1 MNRNFLAVRDK
12 RPLDGVHRYV
22 LERLDKLVQC
32 RVGLVCQHEKG
43 RFWNA
48 RLVQSP
54 LFGDVSQHFF
64 ALEPSRRCDG
74 CLLLDKEIA
83 VRIKDTQLSE
93 HDGEWLQRR
102 VLDDRGAKRGRGTYY
117 ALGSLLR
124 FLDVSTGT
132 AVAMT
137 VSAVS
142 AHIM

>member
-1 MNRNFLAVRDK
+1 MRDE

-48 RLVQSP
+48 RLTTSP

-74 CLLLDKEIA
+74 SLLLDKEIA
-83 VRIKDTQLSE
+83 VRIKDTQWSE
-93 HDGEWLQRR
+93 HDGELLQRR
-102 VLDDRGAKRGRGTYY
+102 VLNDRGAKCVWGGLRTMHLVPSCVSWTSSL
-117 ALGSLLR
+117 AQLLR
-124 FLDVSTGT
+124 
-132 AVAMT
+132 
-137 VSAVS
+137 
-142 AHIM
+142 